1 MAHRY
6 FDPVREEVEKELEER
21 RKRVGEQGE
30 RVRDRRRRKRSR
42 RRRRRRRENQRKNG
56 VIWEF
61 SWMFVEKDR
70 WVDGL
75 RV

>member
-1 MAHRY
+1 MAHPY

-70 WVDGL
+70 WMDGWIT
-75 RV
+75 

>member
-21 RKRVGEQGE
+21 RKRVGEGRR
-30 RVRDRRRRKRSR
+30 RVRDRRKRRLI
-42 RRRRRRRENQRKNG
+42 G
-56 VIWEF
+56 LMWEF

-70 WVDGL
+70 WMGSVESN
-75 RV
+75 